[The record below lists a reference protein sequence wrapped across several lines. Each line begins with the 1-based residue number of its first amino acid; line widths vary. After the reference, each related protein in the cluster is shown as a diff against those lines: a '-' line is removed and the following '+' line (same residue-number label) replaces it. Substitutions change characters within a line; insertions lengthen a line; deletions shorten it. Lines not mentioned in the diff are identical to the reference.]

1 MLPLTRGLMA
11 RNLSICQRQ
20 DSYVN
25 TSQQDKEWNMAEYDA
40 DIEDQ
45 EEEAEGKPA
54 WMIWAIRSGVF
65 IGLVVAAFAVS
76 RFVLYPM
83 YKQAK
88 LKNMNS
94 VAQLARMGDVFHL
107 KDLTVNP
114 LATNGRRF
122 VVAEYALE
130 AHNPEVIKELQNRE
144 PQIRD
149 EFIRYLRQHTATQIL
164 DLNFQEESKKE
175 LTQMV
180 NDLLYS
186 GDIDS
191 MYYTKLILQ

>member
-1 MLPLTRGLMA
+1 
-11 RNLSICQRQ
+11 
-20 DSYVN
+20 
-25 TSQQDKEWNMAEYDA
+25 MAEYD
-40 DIEDQ
+40 EDVDVS
-45 EEEAEGKPA
+45 EEESEEKPA
-54 WMIWAIRSGVF
+54 WMVWGIRVGVF
-65 IGLVVAAFAVS
+65 ILILVAAFAVS
-76 RFVLYPM
+76 RYVLYPM

-88 LKNMNS
+88 ENNLISMTTF
-94 VAQLARMGDVFHL
+94 AQMGDVFHL

-130 AHNPEVIKELQNRE
+130 SHDPNVIQELQSRE

-149 EFIRYLRQHTATQIL
+149 EFIRYLRQHTASQIL
-164 DLNFQEESKKE
+164 DLEFQETSKKE

-180 NDLLYS
+180 NKLLRT
-186 GDIDS
+186 GNIDS